1 MNSLQS
7 WALSVCVTMVGVGI
21 FSLLVP
27 NSNLKKVVSFT
38 ISLFFLSSLLSPLI
52 LSMPELDFSAIS
64 GEITQN
70 TELEETTRQQVLEQT
85 KDTIA
90 KELGQIFLQN
100 GYKIEAL
107 AIDISNED
115 SENDTDTK
123 IKVKLTLP
131 KEQKNQE
138 GNIRALVRSSV
149 GVNPEIEYSG

>member
-1 MNSLQS
+1 MNSLQN

-64 GEITQN
+64 SEITQN

-85 KDTIA
+85 KNTIA
-90 KELGQIFLQN
+90 KELGQIFFQN
-100 GYKIEAL
+100 GYKIESL

-115 SENDTDTK
+115 SENGN

-131 KEQKNQE
+131 KEQASQE
-138 GNIRALVRSSV
+138 GNIRAVVRSSV

>member
-1 MNSLQS
+1 MNSLQN

-64 GEITQN
+64 SEITQN

-85 KDTIA
+85 KNTIA

-100 GYKIEAL
+100 GYKIESL

-115 SENDTDTK
+115 SENGN

-131 KEQKNQE
+131 KEQASQE
-138 GNIRALVRSSV
+138 GNIRAVVRSSV

>member
-115 SENDTDTK
+115 SENGN

-131 KEQKNQE
+131 KEQASQE

>member
-1 MNSLQS
+1 MNSLQN

-64 GEITQN
+64 SEITQN

-100 GYKIEAL
+100 GYKIESL

-115 SENDTDTK
+115 SENGN

-131 KEQKNQE
+131 KEQASQE
-138 GNIRALVRSSV
+138 GNIRAVVRSSV

>member
-1 MNSLQS
+1 MNSLQN

-64 GEITQN
+64 SEITQN

-100 GYKIEAL
+100 GYKIESL

-115 SENDTDTK
+115 SENGN

-131 KEQKNQE
+131 KEQASQE

>member
-1 MNSLQS
+1 MSSLQN

-52 LSMPELDFSAIS
+52 ISMPELDFSAIS
-64 GEITQN
+64 SEITQN

-115 SENDTDTK
+115 SENGN

-131 KEQKNQE
+131 KEQASQE
-138 GNIRALVRSSV
+138 GNIRAVVRSSV

>member
-1 MNSLQS
+1 MNSLQN

-64 GEITQN
+64 SEITQN

-85 KDTIA
+85 KNTIA

-100 GYKIEAL
+100 GYKIESL

-115 SENDTDTK
+115 SENGN

-131 KEQKNQE
+131 KEQASQE